1 MTRTRKLAL
10 CMSLVAV
17 VGGVHLAGGLR
28 EAIAG
33 LSCPVV
39 STDTTFATTGL
50 QNNCATSP
58 MPCTTKTG
66 TNYDTASAAIVIP
79 ASAGNFQSPAGAA
92 ITKNVYF
99 AAAGDFDKDGWDDFI
114 AADNA
119 DQIYM
124 MRNQTITC
132 GKSPSGSTTS
142 NPAYYPCSGA
152 KSGPVAPSVQNIPDN
167 DTWWNTL
174 TNVRPSSFQSP
185 NSLDSSGAESGAQ
198 CNNNLD
204 DDGDG
209 VVNDGCPTVNA
220 GAGAETSCNDA
231 VDNDNDGRINDGCSA
246 SGAAESGAQCANNTN
261 DDGDSRVNDGCPTY
275 NGSESNLAWPANACS
290 NDTDDDGDGK
300 VNDGCPTAGSAA
312 SAKPIKPAGGS
323 GTACGGGRCT
333 PMIGADFDGDGWT
346 DFAAIS
352 LAYPKD
358 SKQWPTAARL
368 YLNTQ
373 NCHKTSDT
381 TGQWTPCGI
390 GMTCSGQPANGAC
403 TGAGLTKGTA
413 LSESNLSCLGTTGNS
428 ANCPYN
434 FATFAA
440 YDLKTG
446 AATSANTG
454 SSDTSPTTTTP
465 GDFGPLVHPTTNM
478 AALDWD
484 GDGDID
490 ILYGHDEGTCPSG
503 FCSTS
508 GQVFH
513 IGIDVWLNDCNAHYL
528 PGTTSCAGHIPK
540 FTHSTTG
547 KAMTS
552 GAQSSAQNAPGVLI
566 PSTARNN
573 STILPNS
580 DLGFDVDGHKSPAFV
595 YEDVNGDG
603 KRDLVLGSPGCCNGS
618 GTQNRRLRIFKGTG
632 AGQNTACTSLP
643 ASPCSF
649 THTLDTANPLSLST
663 SDSSGTIYDGFEGAM
678 TGLFVHDF
686 SLDGYPDLITAS
698 DGYSWSGSI
707 GGRTRYWKNT
717 GSSAN
722 PFGTN
727 WPSCSANTATCSDC
741 SASCNPEPTTH
752 ISESCGSAATCPAG
766 STALNPPQFPDFDM
780 TFMIDYDHDPQRT
793 KDPVISNGNTANEF
807 YIFPNRAS
815 PTVYAGCGTVASG
828 TLAAPTSE
836 ATISGACI
844 TPSATVPNNTGINWY
859 LSNDGGGSWS
869 LACLQLSSGF
879 TPALVNGQ
887 CCVTFADITGRD
899 IQWKAELDSYVT
911 DRLTAPCT
919 NPSTPPG
926 VACGVGAPYGC
937 ARTGSATPTIT
948 SVAANYTYTLAQQH
962 YKAGVI
968 VSDGVSYVGSFTQ
981 PGNRGYMYAIS
992 ADFGTQYFNFG
1003 TKLDA
1008 QSTRNLYTSSTLTT
1022 SPTKVTLSVA
1032 NAADTTLQA
1041 RIGATSTTEAQN
1053 ALTWFTGARF
1063 GIENSGF
1070 AETKLG
1076 AVVGSTPA
1084 IIQKPFR
1091 PSFYTY
1097 LSTTDRSLYDTFASN
1112 QSTRIPLLLFGA
1124 MDGVLHA
1131 VYAISTSIADTRNGT
1146 EAWGFVPPYVA
1157 STIKGD
1163 YLASCTPT
1171 CAAGSLLVTSYP
1183 DGSPTLAD
1191 IKKSNGTIATVALI
1205 ADGNGGSSLTAL
1217 DVTQTVTATSST
1229 TNTVAGPTPLWA
1241 AQPGDSAAGFAT
1253 SKPAVARVKIGGAE
1267 KFIVVAGTGVNN
1279 TDNTKGK
1286 IVSGYDLE
1294 TGALLWK
1301 FELACALTSDITLFE
1316 TDDGGEDGAP
1326 TIDGYIDRAVFADSC
1341 GNVYKINPGQD
1352 LSAATPQYWMGN
1364 DASSYGPV
1372 ANSLG
1377 ASNGVTRRA
1386 LFKTSSQLAVAGD
1399 NGERPITNTIGARAD
1414 TSTDIVLF
1422 FGTGGVETFDAS
1434 KRNAFFAIY
1443 AKDGTLRSG
1452 SAGRIDGT
1460 CTAGKCDKFYGG
1472 VVVSTDTV
1480 YLLRSK
1486 DAVIGSVG
1494 SCDYGTTALEAYG
1507 LTSLAST
1514 FTVDQ
1519 IGGQA
1524 IAASA
1529 GPLYGDA
1536 GALYF
1541 ATVTGQVKR
1550 VGQPRAAT
1558 AGADSAAGTLN
1569 NLGANEF
1576 VNGSSP
1582 FTLIGW
1588 RVVL

>member
-1 MTRTRKLAL
+1 MTRTKKLAL

-17 VGGVHLAGGLR
+17 TGGVQLAGGLR

-33 LSCPVV
+33 LACPVV

-66 TNYDTASAAIVIP
+66 TSYDTASSAIVIP

-92 ITKNVYF
+92 IDKNVYF
-99 AAAGDFDKDGWDDFI
+99 AAAGDFDRDGWDDFI

-119 DQIYM
+119 DQIFM

-132 GKSPSGSTTS
+132 GKTPVGSTSS
-142 NPAYYPCSGA
+142 NTAYYPCSGGE
-152 KSGPVAPSVQNIPDN
+152 SGPTAPYVQAIPDN
-167 DTWWNTL
+167 DAWWNTL
-174 TNVRPSSFQSP
+174 TNVRASSFQSP
-185 NSLDSSGAESGAQ
+185 NSFDTSGAESGTQ
-198 CNNNLD
+198 
-204 DDGDG
+204 
-209 VVNDGCPTVNA
+209 
-220 GAGAETSCNDA
+220 
-231 VDNDNDGRINDGCSA
+231 
-246 SGAAESGAQCANNTN
+246 
-261 DDGDSRVNDGCPTY
+261 
-275 NGSESNLAWPANACS
+275 CS
-290 NDTDDDGDGK
+290 NNIDDDGDGK
-300 VNDGCPTAGSAA
+300 VNDGCPRIGGSSETNSRCNDDDDDDGDTYVNDGCPTAGTSA
-312 SAKPIKPAGGS
+312 SAKPIKAAGGS
-323 GTACGGGRCT
+323 GTSCGAGRCT
-333 PMIGADFDGDGWT
+333 PMVGADFNGDGWP

-352 LAYPKD
+352 LAV
-358 SKQWPTAARL
+358 SSGSAQWPMAARL

-373 NCHKTSDT
+373 NCHKKTDSS
-381 TGQWTPCGI
+381 GQWTPCGI
-390 GMTCSGQPANGAC
+390 GMTCSGQPTNGEC
-403 TGAGLTKGTA
+403 SGGSVEAGGP

-434 FATFAA
+434 FATFAS

-446 AATSANTG
+446 AATSANT
-454 SSDTSPTTTTP
+454 STSPSTNSPTTTTP

-478 AALDWD
+478 AVVDWD
-484 GDGDID
+484 GDGDLD
-490 ILYGHDEGTCPSG
+490 ILYGHDEGTCPG
-503 FCSTS
+503 NLCSTAN
-508 GQVFH
+508 QVFH
-513 IGIDVWLNDCNAHYL
+513 IGIDVWLNDCNAHYIA
-528 PGTTSCAGHIPK
+528 GTTSCAGYVPR

-552 GAQSSAQNAPGVLI
+552 GAQDDPQNAAGVLI
-566 PSTARNN
+566 PSTAHNN
-573 STILPNS
+573 STLLPES
-580 DLGFDVDGHKSPAFV
+580 DLGFDVSGHKSPAFV

-603 KRDLVLGSPGCCNGS
+603 KRDLVLGSPGCCSGS
-618 GTQNRRLRIFKGTG
+618 GNQNRRLRIFKGTG
-632 AGQNTACTSLP
+632 AGTNTSCTSLP
-643 ASPCSF
+643 ATPCSF

-663 SDSSGTIYDGFEGAM
+663 SDSSGTVYDGFEGAM

-698 DGYSWSGSI
+698 DGFSWSGSI

-717 GSSAN
+717 GSSTN
-722 PFGTN
+722 PFGKN
-727 WPSCSANTATCSDC
+727 WPSCTSNTTTCSDC
-741 SASCNPEPTTH
+741 SASCNPEPTTL
-752 ISESCGSAATCPAG
+752 ISESCGDAYCT
-766 STALNPPQFPDFDM
+766 TDLTETPPEFPDFDM

-793 KDPVISNGNTANEF
+793 KDPVISNGNTSNEF

-815 PTVYAGCGTVASG
+815 PTTYEGCGTVASG

-844 TPSATVPNNTGINWY
+844 TPSATVPSNTGINWY
-859 LSNDGGGSWS
+859 LSNDGGSSWS

-879 TPALVNGQ
+879 TPALIDGQ
-887 CCVTFADITGRD
+887 CCVTFSDITGRD
-899 IQWKAELDSYVT
+899 IQWKAELDSNVT
-911 DRLTAPCT
+911 DRLTTPCT
-919 NPSTPPG
+919 NPTSPPG

-937 ARTGSATPTIT
+937 AVTGSATPTIT

-1003 TKLDA
+1003 AKLDA

-1022 SPTKVTLSVA
+1022 SPTQVVLSVA
-1032 NAADTTLQA
+1032 NASNTTLQA
-1041 RIGATSTTEAQN
+1041 RIGAADADEAED
-1053 ALTWFTGARF
+1053 ALQWFTGARF

-1097 LSTTDRSLYDTFASN
+1097 LSTTDRSLYDTFATN

-1131 VYAISTSIADTRNGT
+1131 VYAISTTIGDTRNGT

-1171 CAAGSLLVTSYP
+1171 CAAGSLVVTSYP

-1217 DVTQTVTATSST
+1217 DVTQTVTATGST

-1253 SKPAVARVKIGGAE
+1253 SKPAIARVKIGGAE

-1286 IVSGYDLE
+1286 IVSGYNLE

-1316 TDDGGEDGAP
+1316 TDDGGEEGAP
-1326 TIDGYIDRAVFADSC
+1326 TIDGFIDRAVFADSC

-1364 DASSYGPV
+1364 DDGSYGPS
-1372 ANSLG
+1372 ANTLG
-1377 ASNGVTRRA
+1377 ASNGVTRRV
-1386 LFKTSSQLAVAGD
+1386 LFKTSSQLAASGD
-1399 NGERPITNTIGARAD
+1399 SGERPITNTIGARAD
-1414 TSTDIVLF
+1414 SSTDIVLF

-1434 KRNAFFAIY
+1434 KPNAFFAIY

-1460 CTAGKCDKFYGG
+1460 CVSGKCDKFYGG

-1486 DAVIGSVG
+1486 DAVVGSVG

-1507 LTSLAST
+1507 LTSLASA

-1519 IGGQA
+1519 IGGDA

-1541 ATVTGQVKR
+1541 ATVTGEVKR

-1558 AGADSAAGTLN
+1558 AGADSAAGTLS
-1569 NLGANEF
+1569 NLGSPEF